1 MKLNKG
7 DIVRPFDGSGSL
19 GIDDNGKFYRRYG
32 IDLKQHLFEVVAV
45 DCKLPAEN
53 SVPDMCNSKRYVND
67 IILRDIE
74 TGEIVFS
81 MSRSIH
87 VEKTNRENVVE
98 VEFEKLERQLQNLKS
113 ALEN

>member
-19 GIDDNGKFYRRYG
+19 GIDDNGKFYSRHG
-32 IDLKQHLFEVVAV
+32 IDLKQRKFEVVATG
-45 DCKLPAEN
+45 CKLPADN
-53 SVPDMCNSKRYVND
+53 FVPKMTESERYVND
-67 IILRDIE
+67 TILRDIIS
-74 TGEIVFS
+74 GEIVFI
-81 MSRSIH
+81 MSRSVH

-113 ALEN
+113 ALES